1 MTNLINRNTTIPTKK
16 SQVFSTYSDNQP
28 AVNIKVFEGER
39 TFTKDNRLMGEFE
52 LSGIRPAP
60 RGVPQIE
67 VSFDIDANGIMNVS
81 AVDKGT
87 GNSHNITI
95 TNESGRMTKEQIDEM
110 IKDAEKFKEEDE
122 AQRQRVE
129 SKNALENYLYNTK
142 NTVNDKNTKVDE
154 ENRSTIIK
162 LIDEKIKWLDD
173 NTTASK
179 EEFDDILKETQ
190 DVIDPIMTKLHSSG
204 GAPGG
209 DMPNFSTGGGG
220 ESGETA
226 GGGGPSSGP
235 KIEEVD

>member
-110 IKDAEKFKEEDE
+110 IKEAEKFKEEDE

-142 NTVNDKNTKVDE
+142 NTVNDDNTKLDE
-154 ENRSTIIK
+154 ENKSTIMK

-190 DVIDPIMTKLHSSG
+190 DVINPIMTKLHTSG
-204 GAPGG
+204 GGG
-209 DMPNFSTGGGG
+209 DMPDFSTGGGTG
-220 ESGETA
+220 SGPTD
-226 GGGGPSSGP
+226 GGDSSSGP